1 MNLQNRLAKPPIV
14 SNTIKYFL
22 LLTIL
27 GAILSF
33 CSASLKTSADKLSAL
48 EGKTLTPS
56 YGLTTWRPQKEIPV
70 TWQSVRINEN
80 WFPIAFLDSGSNERS
95 AGAVLRRENQG
106 EPIANL
112 LNFPLYT
119 KSITEKR
126 KHLGLA
132 FPKENYEMV
141 CFLITLC
148 LFFREA
154 LINLQLDNLYGP
166 FSGRT
171 FVQCFPAIK
180 EHERT
185 KKEEIAR

>member
-27 GAILSF
+27 GNSLAILSF

-48 EGKTLTPS
+48 EHKILTPS
-56 YGLTTWRPQKEIPV
+56 YGLTMWKPEKEIPV
-70 TWQSVRINEN
+70 TWQNVKINEN

-95 AGAVLRRENQG
+95 AGAVLRRESQG
-106 EPIANL
+106 EPMANL
-112 LNFPLYT
+112 LNFPFYT

-141 CFLITLC
+141 CFLITLYF
-148 LFFREA
+148 L
-154 LINLQLDNLYGP
+154 
-166 FSGRT
+166 
-171 FVQCFPAIK
+171 
-180 EHERT
+180 
-185 KKEEIAR
+185 